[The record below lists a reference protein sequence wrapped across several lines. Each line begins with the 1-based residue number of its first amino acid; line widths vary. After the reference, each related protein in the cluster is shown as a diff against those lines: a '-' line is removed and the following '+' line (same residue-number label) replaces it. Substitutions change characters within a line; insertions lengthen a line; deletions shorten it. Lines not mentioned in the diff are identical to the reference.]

1 MKPHVFNVINAF
13 VLIGMSSWGYLVS
26 PTPSI
31 TSMIPAAIGVFLLLC
46 HKGVKK
52 ENKTI
57 SHIAVVLTL
66 LIFLALIMPLLAVV
80 KKENTLG
87 IVRVSLMMFTSLL
100 ALIVFIKTFI
110 EARKK
115 S

>member
-1 MKPHVFNVINAF
+1 MKPHISNFINAF

-31 TSMIPAAIGVFLLLC
+31 TSMIPAAIGVLLLAC
-46 HKGVKK
+46 HRGVKK
-52 ENKTI
+52 KNKAI

-66 LIFLALIMPLLAVV
+66 LIFLALIMPLIAVV
-80 KKENTLG
+80 KKENILG

-100 ALIVFIKTFI
+100 AFIVFVISFI
-110 EARKK
+110 TARKQ